1 MSNFVVKYREF
12 CEKNNIVIKPHQVY
26 GVIWCLKQECKPLLT
41 EKVIAGGILADEMG
55 MGKTIQMIGLWM
67 LNPQEKTLLIVPPI
81 LITQWH
87 REIKKYTGHSACIYY
102 GKDRA
107 RRATELSNAMVVITS
122 YDTFWRDFSEGEA
135 KSKVQEI
142 VWDRIVCDEAHHLRN
157 NKTKIYESLFTF
169 LHRHATIKKTILW
182 CLTGTPV
189 QNSLGDLY
197 SLFALFF
204 LCKNKR
210 RLFKEFPEELRDCFL
225 QRKQNL
231 LIEKREMEKI
241 VEWDKS
247 EEREVAKD
255 IHQTIP
261 FLGYSLEDGEAEDG
275 WWIRKRSPIL
285 VSMIRAKQTCILS
298 KMVESTYLSIP
309 NLPVGE
315 EIPEKIKTV
324 FDNETIYSS
333 KLSELLSLLES
344 RKNNGNG
351 KVLFC
356 HYRLEIRSLLTLLMP
371 IMNTEKSW
379 VGEWRDYKRRSAISE
394 NLDWL
399 GESPVLILPIQSGC
413 EGLNLQKHFSE
424 IYFVSP
430 NWNPA
435 MEAQAVARCHRIG
448 QLKPVSVF
456 RLSMNMIDT
465 PENNRA
471 RDQHIRKYL
480 WMTGRLSED
489 VLRYI
494 DEFIGSDIPAISNA
508 SLDQYIFKIQREK
521 RERIQKGMQFFLE

>member
-1 MSNFVVKYREF
+1 MKYREF
-12 CEKNNIVIKPHQVY
+12 CEKNNIVIKSHQVY
-26 GVIWCLKQECKPLLT
+26 GVIWCLKQECKPLIT

-87 REIKKYTGHSACIYY
+87 REIQKYTGHSACIYY
-102 GKDRA
+102 GKNRSHRA
-107 RRATELSNAMVVITS
+107 AGLSNAMVVITS
-122 YDTFWRDFSEGEA
+122 YDTFWRDFSEE
-135 KSKVQEI
+135 KSQEI

-157 NKTKIYESLFTF
+157 TKTKAYQALFSV
-169 LHRHATIKKTILW
+169 LQRHASIKKTILW
-182 CLTGTPV
+182 CLSGTPV

-197 SLFALFF
+197 SLFALFY
-204 LCKNKR
+204 LTENKR
-210 RLFKEFPEELRDCFL
+210 RIAKEFPEELRDCFL

-231 LIEKREMEKI
+231 LIEKREVEKV
-241 VEWDKS
+241 VEWEK
-247 EEREVAKD
+247 EAEREIAKD

-261 FLGYSLEDGEAEDG
+261 FLGYSLEDG
-275 WWIRKRSPIL
+275 WWARKKSPIL

-298 KMVESTYLSIP
+298 KMIESAYLSIP
-309 NLPVGE
+309 TLPTLPGGE
-315 EIPEKIKTV
+315 EIPEKIKMV
-324 FDNETIYSS
+324 FDNENTYSS
-333 KLSELLSLLES
+333 KLSELLLLLES

-356 HYRLEIRSLLTLLMP
+356 HYRLEIHSLLTLLMP

-379 VGEWRDYKRRSAISE
+379 VGEWRDYKRRSTISD
-394 NLDWL
+394 NFDWL
-399 GESPVLILPIQSGC
+399 GESPILILPIQSGC

-465 PENNRA
+465 PENNRE
-471 RDQHIRKYL
+471 REHHIQKYL
-480 WMTGRLSED
+480 WMTDRLSED

-508 SLDQYIFKIQREK
+508 SLDQYIFKIQRDK
-521 RERIQKGMQFFLE
+521 QAKIKKGMRYFLE